1 MNHLVEV
8 ISSSTPRR
16 QPGRFRYGRVTAINT
31 SVSPHLYTVD
41 GRAMPML
48 LSGVTVTDLV
58 LYWDDAHDPVGFG
71 TPQGA

>member
-1 MNHLVEV
+1 
-8 ISSSTPRR
+8 
-16 QPGRFRYGRVTAINT
+16 
-31 SVSPHLYTVD
+31 
-41 GRAMPML
+41 ML